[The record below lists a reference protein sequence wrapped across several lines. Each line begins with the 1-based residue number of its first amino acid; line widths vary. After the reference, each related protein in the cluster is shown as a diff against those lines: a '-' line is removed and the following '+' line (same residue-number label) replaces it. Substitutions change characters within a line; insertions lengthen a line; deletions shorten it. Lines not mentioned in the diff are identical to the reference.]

1 MNTRWSLGPIL
12 GIALASFAAH
22 AASAPDTLAVAESAA
37 RAGEATPEGKKL
49 SESVGQAFGREHG
62 TTIQKCAKET
72 KRPNLANFDLFLRLE
87 GTGNVDQ
94 VWVKP
99 TTNLATCV
107 QGKLVGWKTT
117 KPSKGGTWVK
127 VAVVLKPK

>member
-1 MNTRWSLGPIL
+1 MIL
-12 GIALASFAAH
+12 GVALASIASH
-22 AASAPDTLAVAESAA
+22 AATVPDPLAFAESAA
-37 RAGEATPEGKKL
+37 RAGEATPEGKKFG
-49 SESVGQAFGREHG
+49 EAVGNAFGREHG

-72 KRPNLANFDLFLRLE
+72 KRPNLENFDLFLRLE
-87 GTGNVDQ
+87 GSGIVDQ
-94 VWVKP
+94 AWVKP

-117 KPSKGGTWVK
+117 APSKGGTWVK